1 MRIVSSSPDLE
12 EACQRLATADYIT
25 VDTEFLRDTTYW
37 PRLCLIQ
44 VAGPNDVF
52 VIDPMLDKMDLAPFF
67 ELMVNHDVLKVFH
80 AARQD
85 LEIFYYLSKQI
96 PEPLFDTQI
105 AAMVCGFGDSVGYE
119 TLVSR
124 LAKAKLDKSSRF
136 TDWSRRPLSDRQLEY
151 AVGDVTHLRTVYE
164 KLADRL
170 DQNNRT
176 DWLDEEMANLM
187 NPAHYQT
194 RPEDGWKRIKTKATN
209 RRFLGILREVA
220 AWREHEAQT
229 RDVPRRR
236 IIKDETLTEV
246 AAHPPQS
253 SKDLE
258 HMRGIPRGFGNSKA
272 AKGLM
277 DAVGRG
283 VTTPETDLPVV
294 PRPKSIPRGLGP
306 VVDLLKVLLKMK
318 CEEEHVAQK
327 LVCKNSDLERL
338 AADDGADILLMTGWR
353 FDLFGKDALALKR
366 GELAIAVEGRKLR
379 FVPVDAADGT
389 GG

>member
-1 MRIVSSSPDLE
+1 
-12 EACQRLATADYIT
+12 
-25 VDTEFLRDTTYW
+25 
-37 PRLCLIQ
+37 
-44 VAGPNDVF
+44 
-52 VIDPMLDKMDLAPFF
+52 MLDKMDLATFF